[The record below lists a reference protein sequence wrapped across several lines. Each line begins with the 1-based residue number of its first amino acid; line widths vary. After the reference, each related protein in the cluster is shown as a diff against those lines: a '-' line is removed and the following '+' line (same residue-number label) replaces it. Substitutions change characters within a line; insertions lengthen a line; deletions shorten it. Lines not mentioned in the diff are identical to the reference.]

1 MDGADICVAPT
12 ISAQVP
18 FRSEPIASIDYSVG
32 SGTDVSSLD
41 GTDDFWTPRGSF
53 AEGSSDEWYPP
64 ALDNLTCSSR
74 RPVDIARIS
83 SVRSDGTD
91 NGLEVNTLP
100 QYKDSLPCLSPPS
113 VVVCE
118 KYMFNSICMLIQ
130 AQILVL

>member
-1 MDGADICVAPT
+1 MDEADICVAPT
-12 ISAQVP
+12 ISAQVS
-18 FRSEPIASIDYSVG
+18 FRSELIASIDYSVG

-41 GTDDFWTPRGSF
+41 GSDDFSTPRRSV
-53 AEGSSDEWYPP
+53 AEGS
-64 ALDNLTCSSR
+64 
-74 RPVDIARIS
+74 
-83 SVRSDGTD
+83 SDGTD
-91 NGLEVNTLP
+91 NGLELSTLP